1 MSSDS
6 IHSQSDAPGYELF
19 VGLLT
24 RHEPALRRFA
34 RTLLPDWGDVDEVMQ
49 RTALAAWRK
58 FGQFDLATDFLKWT
72 LVIARYEALA
82 YRRAMARDRLVFSD
96 TFLEQLAEEAEAET
110 ELARREERA
119 LESCLQKLSPQRR
132 ELVLKAYGDGVDQR
146 DVAAAIGKTPAA
158 FYMLLARIR
167 RDLAECI
174 ERTLKQEAL
183 S

>member
-1 MSSDS
+1 MPTDPGHPESE
-6 IHSQSDAPGYELF
+6 APGYELF

-58 FGQFDLATDFLKWT
+58 FGQFDPATDFLKWA

-82 YRRAMARDRLVFSD
+82 YRRAMGRDRLVFSEA
-96 TFLEQLAEEAEAET
+96 FLERLADEAEEEI

-119 LESCLQKLSPQRR
+119 LERCLQKLSPNG
-132 ELVLKAYGDGVDQR
+132 ASW
-146 DVAAAIGKTPAA
+146 
-158 FYMLLARIR
+158 
-167 RDLAECI
+167 C
-174 ERTLKQEAL
+174 
-183 S
+183 

>member
-1 MSSDS
+1 MPSDPK
-6 IHSQSDAPGYELF
+6 HPDSDAPGDELF

-34 RTLLPDWGDVDEVMQ
+34 RSLLPGWSDVDEVMQ

-58 FGQFDLATDFLKWT
+58 FGQFDPATDFLKWA

-82 YRRAMARDRLVFSD
+82 YRRARGRDRLVFSD
-96 TFLEQLAEEAEAET
+96 AFLERLAEEEAEDA
-110 ELARREERA
+110 ELAGREERA
-119 LESCLQKLSPQRR
+119 LEGCLQKLSPERR
-132 ELVLKAYGDGVDQR
+132 ELVMKAYADGTDQR

-167 RDLAECI
+167 RDLADCI